1 MKESSSFLAIAAGI
15 VVAGMLA
22 GWLLAADA
30 RAAIVA
36 GGLVVLAT
44 QVPLHFLLRRWRER
58 NDRFMASIVVGFG
71 VRVAVLIAAVIL
83 FVVPGRVAAAPF
95 LLTLGGL
102 MVAVLIAEATIE
114 SRRIRAAVS
123 DSEVAAS

>member
-114 SRRIRAAVS
+114 SRRVRTAAP

>member
-1 MKESSSFLAIAAGI
+1 MKESSSFLAIATGI
-15 VVAGMLA
+15 VVAGTLA
-22 GWLLAADA
+22 GWLLVADA
-30 RAAIVA
+30 RAAVVA
-36 GGLVVLAT
+36 GGLLVLAT
-44 QVPLHFLLRRWRER
+44 QIPLHILLRPWRER
-58 NDRFMASIVVGFG
+58 NDRFMAAIVVGFG

-95 LLTLGGL
+95 LITLGGL